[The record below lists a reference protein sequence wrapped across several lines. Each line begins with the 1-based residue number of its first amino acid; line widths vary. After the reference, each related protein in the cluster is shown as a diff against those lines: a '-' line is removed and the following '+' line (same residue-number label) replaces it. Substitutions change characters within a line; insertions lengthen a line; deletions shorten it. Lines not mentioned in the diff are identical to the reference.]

1 MRSSPSRF
9 GVAASVLLFA
19 ALVSV
24 LPGPGVAISAGGPT
38 APLPHAALA
47 HAATLSMSGVGAHL
61 SSGSAFG
68 LAVNDQ
74 VEVASGTLNCRQA
87 PSQSATIFT
96 VEQQYEQGRIVAGSA
111 LANGYVWWEVSWDNN
126 FTGWSA
132 EGSNG
137 TAWLTNLT
145 GKTIAF
151 DRAAALSYAAEYW
164 NVVTS
169 DGYFWNSGGTYVSYP
184 QGTSVV
190 GLSGDDCAHFVSSVD
205 GNEPHQ
211 AGGGINIPS
220 RVPPTYGEPSAPAL
234 GDMFLNN
241 GWGIQV
247 YGVQTME
254 AGDMINYE
262 WNPPDGTWDHIA
274 VYVGNG
280 DVAAHTNSHFG
291 ANWTLG
297 GAYAYRFIHILATTQ
312 GGSGVDRPLV
322 ALTLSPTSGSA
333 PLTVA
338 ASVVATGGSTVYPS
352 YRFFWGDGTSS
363 RSLSPTATHT
373 YASVGTYTVDAAVN
387 DSLGVVGHSTNG
399 TVTVSS
405 GAPPALS
412 VSLSLPMANG
422 TAPFTTSLDAS
433 VSGGTPPYTLYAW
446 TFGDGSA
453 TTTTTATVSHTY
465 TSAGTFDAKVSVTDS
480 AGATGS
486 SAPVV
491 VTVAGIS
498 HPLRVTLLASA
509 VVGTV
514 PAPITFTANASGG
527 SGTYGPYT
535 WTFGDGTTQA
545 TSGATVSYTYN
556 TVGTYGASVT
566 VTDGRSNATSATA
579 WVVINAPPG
588 PLAATLGSS
597 PGQGVAPLSTTFTL
611 TVKGGTAPYRVAW
624 NYGDGA
630 STGLLAVS
638 GTSVSQ
644 GHTYTSPGTFQV
656 VATVDDSSGATLQAK
671 LNLVVGASSTVP
683 PTSSPP
689 GGKTGPSPYG
699 SLTGGPGLYA
709 LVAVVVIAGAGVA
722 AAVLVSRRHRAG
734 AEAQALAGSEPERAA
749 PVPWDGSPPVYP

>member
-19 ALVSV
+19 ALISV
-24 LPGPGVAISAGGPT
+24 LPGPGAAVSAGGPT
-38 APLPHAALA
+38 ALLPHAPLPHAA
-47 HAATLSMSGVGAHL
+47 TLSTRGVGAHL

-74 VEVASGTLNCRQA
+74 VDVASGTLNCRQA

-96 VEQQYEQGRIVAGSA
+96 VEQQYEQGRIVAGSV

-333 PLTVA
+333 PLTVT
-338 ASVVATGGSTVYPS
+338 ASVVATGGSTVYPT
-352 YRFFWGDGTSS
+352 YRYFWGDGTTSW
-363 RSLSPTATHT
+363 SLSSTATHT

-412 VSLSLPMANG
+412 VSLSFSTTNG
-422 TAPFTTSLDAS
+422 TVPFTTSLHAT
-433 VSGGTPPYTLYAW
+433 VSGGTPPYTLYTW
-446 TFGDGSA
+446 TFGDGGYA

-465 TSAGTFDAKVSVTDS
+465 TSAGTFVAKVSVTDS
-480 AGATGS
+480 AGATAS

-491 VTVAGIS
+491 VTVALGS
-498 HPLRVTLLASA
+498 PPLSVALLVSA
-509 VVGTV
+509 AVGTV
-514 PAPITFTANASGG
+514 PAPITFSANASGG

-535 WTFGDGTTQA
+535 WTFGDGTTRS

-556 TVGTYGASVT
+556 TVGTFGASVT

-579 WVVINAPPG
+579 WIVINAPPG
-588 PLAATLGSS
+588 PLAATLTSS
-597 PGQGVAPLSTTFTL
+597 PSQGVAPLFTSFTL
-611 TVKGGTAPYRVAW
+611 TLEGGTPAYRVAW

-630 STGLLAVS
+630 STGLLPVS
-638 GTSVSQ
+638 GNSVSQ
-644 GHTYTSPGTFQV
+644 GHTYTNSGTFQV
-656 VATVDDSSGATLQAK
+656 VATVDDSAGATIQAK
-671 LNLVVGASSTVP
+671 LNIVVGPSPTVP
-683 PTSSPP
+683 PNSPAP
-689 GGKTGPSPYG
+689 GGKTSPSLYS
-699 SLTGGPGLYA
+699 SLTNGPGLYA
-709 LVAVVVIAGAGVA
+709 LLAVVAIAGAGVA
-722 AAVLVSRRHRAG
+722 AAVLVSRRHRKG
-734 AEAQALAGSEPERAA
+734 AEALAGSEPQSAA
-749 PVPWDGSPPVYP
+749 PVPWDGSPPLYP